1 MIAEIL
7 STGDEVLL
15 GDITDT
21 NSSYLCNGLKNLGI
35 SVGQITAVGDD
46 VAAIC
51 QVLTDISRRAD
62 ICLVTGGLG
71 PTQDDLTAQACA
83 RAAQLSLTLNS
94 QALLTMEAYFKKRGY
109 ELNKVNEKQAMLPT
123 GADVIINN
131 WGTAPG
137 FDITI
142 GDCRFFFMPGVP
154 SEMKPMFKQG
164 VAHRIVE
171 ITGKTKE
178 IAIERL
184 MVFGLPESK
193 VGSNLTEFETKFPGI
208 VLGFR
213 ARFPLIEVKLM
224 AANDDDNEPDL
235 VRAKTWVVE
244 QLENKVI
251 SLQGLTLEQ
260 EVGRLLSQKGNTLSV
275 AESCTGGLIA
285 NQITN
290 VAGSSDYFLFS
301 GVTYANS
308 AKIKVL
314 KVSQNTLETHG
325 AVHENTALEM
335 AVGAKGAGQSDWAVS
350 TTGIAGPSGGSEEKP
365 VGTVCIG
372 VAGPGVEISKRFCLD
387 VGDRTRNKQLF
398 AAMALEML
406 RRQLLGP

>member
-21 NSSYLCNGLKNLGI
+21 NSSYLCNKLKKLGI
-35 SVGQITAVGDD
+35 SVGRITAVGDD

-51 QVLTDISRRAD
+51 QTLTDISQRAD

-71 PTQDDLTAQACA
+71 PTRDDLTAQACA
-83 RAAQLSLTLNS
+83 RAAQTSLTLNP
-94 QALLTMEAYFKKRGY
+94 QALATMKAYFEQRGW
-109 ELNKVNEKQAMLPT
+109 ELNQVNEKQAMLPEN
-123 GADVIINN
+123 ADVIVNS

-142 GDCRFFFMPGVP
+142 GNCRFFFMPGVP
-154 SEMKPMFKQG
+154 SEMKPMFKEG
-164 VAHRIVE
+164 VAYRIVE

-184 MVFGLPESK
+184 MVFGLPESR
-193 VGSNLTEFETKFPGI
+193 VGSNLTGFETRFSDI
-208 VLGFR
+208 SLGFR
-213 ARFPLIEVKLM
+213 ARFPLIEVKLV
-224 AANDDDNEPDL
+224 AGNEGENEPDL
-235 VRAKTWVVE
+235 SRAKNWVVE

-251 SLQGLTLEQ
+251 SLHGLTLEQ
-260 EVGRLLSQKGNTLSV
+260 EVGRLLSQKGQTLSV

-290 VAGSSDYFLFS
+290 VPGASDYFMFS

-308 AKIKVL
+308 AKMKVL
-314 KVSQNTLETHG
+314 NVSQNTLESHG

-387 VGDRTRNKQLF
+387 VGDRTMNKQLF

-406 RRQLLGP
+406 RRRLVKA